1 MALAN
6 LHDLMI
12 HELKD
17 IYNAERQLVAALPR
31 VAKRANSESL
41 QKALLDHLAETQNQV
56 SRLEQV
62 FEMLGQPAKSRKC
75 EGMQGLIDEAKELM
89 DEDVEPDVL
98 DAGLIG
104 AAQKVEHY
112 EIAAYGTVCAYAKSV
127 GRADVAQLLEETLEE
142 EKAADRLLSELAEG
156 GINQLAERE
165 AGGEEED
172 GEVGNGTGNGGNGR
186 STGTRASRGGSRARR
201 KTASRKGSSR

>member
-1 MALAN
+1 MSLAN

-31 VAKRANSESL
+31 VAKRANSEPL
-41 QKALLDHLAETQNQV
+41 QRALLDHLAQTENQV

-75 EGMQGLIDEAKELM
+75 EGMQGLIGEAKELL
-89 DEDVEPDVL
+89 DEDAEPDVL
-98 DAGLIG
+98 DAGIIG

-112 EIAAYGTVCAYAKSV
+112 EIAAYGTVCAYARSM
-127 GRADVAQLLEETLEE
+127 GRADVAAVLEETLEE

-156 GINQLAERE
+156 GINLLAERE
-165 AGGEEED
+165 DGSAEEEVEESD
-172 GEVGNGTGNGGNGR
+172 DSRDGGNGR
-186 STGTRASRGGSRARR
+186 SGGTRASRGGRR
-201 KTASRKGSSR
+201 KTTSRKRSPR